1 MNRTFAQMKKD
12 GYDTL
17 TDEEINTFQKT
28 QLLLDEAV
36 NRKWPKEWGEAFDIF
51 LRNYG
56 WHIRLWMHPDD
67 LIPYIKQGDDKV
79 DKYFIKKLR
88 LASLRIRWQAIK
100 RFPHRRKMIHSAFSA
115 HWQGNYMASIPLFL
129 ILSEGIFRELTGEDL
144 FAKKPK
150 SKLDNIIKQNQNI
163 KVVPLLTHIIEAVSN
178 GDIIGL
184 RFSNDE
190 YLRYPNVL
198 SRNKILHGA
207 DQTYGTKVNAYKAIS
222 QFEFVIESVHMALK
236 GREI

>member
-1 MNRTFAQMKKD
+1 MSRTFAQIEKD

-17 TDEEINTFQKT
+17 TEEEIASFKNTM
-28 QLLLDEAV
+28 LLMHDAV
-36 NRKWPKEWGEAFDIF
+36 HHKWPKEFGEAFDIF
-51 LRNYG
+51 LKNYG
-56 WHIRLWMHPDD
+56 WHIRLSMHPND
-67 LIPYIKQGDDKV
+67 LIPFIKQGDHVV
-79 DKYFIKKLR
+79 DHYFIKKLR
-88 LASLRIRWQAIK
+88 WATFRLRWEAVR
-100 RFPHRRKMIHSAFSA
+100 RFPHRRKMINSAFTA
-115 HWQGNYMASIPLFL
+115 HWQGNYLASIPLFL

-150 SKLDNIIKQNQNI
+150 SKTVNVVKQKQDIKII
-163 KVVPLLTHIIEAVSN
+163 PMMTHIIDAVSN

-207 DQTYGTKVNAYKAIS
+207 DHTYGTKVNAYKAIS
-222 QFEFVIESVHMALK
+222 QFEFVIESVHMTLTGK
-236 GREI
+236 EI